1 MSYVI
6 YIVGERNP
14 FGVYDE
20 GDISAIK
27 NAIRG
32 NDRFVYLE
40 SITTWLNLNNVTEIM
55 ECED

>member
-1 MSYVI
+1 MSYAI
-6 YIVGERNP
+6 YCIGNTAP
-14 FGVYDE
+14 TTVYDD

-40 SITTWLNLNNVTEIM
+40 SITTWINLNNVIDIL